1 PDLDYWSRLW
11 LNWLIGRDD
20 SDQDR
25 RMGLEM
31 WVRKALARNMPY
43 DQFVAALLTAE
54 GDVRENQAG
63 NYLLRYDL
71 SPIDLTSHASR
82 LFLGLPMQCAQC
94 HDHKTEEWLQEDF
107 YGIAAFFT
115 GMRREEVYEKD
126 EKGRNRVVST
136 IIKNT
141 SRSRITIPD
150 TNEEI
155 SPRLLDGGQYQG
167 SLTKRRQAL
176 SEWMTR
182 KNNPYFSPAIVNR
195 IWAYFMGKGFVEP
208 LDGFGEEHPPSHPR
222 LLDWLAEDFVIHN
235 YDLQY
240 LMRTVLNS
248 KAYQRTSE
256 TNKSNKDD
264 EIFHS
269 HAYLKPLSAEQFF
282 YSMLEATGFE
292 RQQKRRDRGQ
302 LEARKRRYLERFI
315 FLLKNG
321 EMEEIEAGILEKECP
336 KCGGSLEHKE
346 IDMRPIVDAMLIE
359 AQKILYKCQVKKSCK
374 CHSEVSNR
382 PLVLPKHKYGNGL
395 ISNSII
401 MHYLEGIPL
410 KRIENIWG
418 NLVVSGNLIK
428 IFHKLAEKWKPAVEQ
443 LKKDLREEP
452 VIHADETG
460 WRTDGHSGYS
470 WLFCSDRLALF
481 SFRETRSAKVVE
493 EFLGTNGG
501 AKRSG
506 VLVVDR
512 YAGYNQAPCKIQYCY
527 EHLKRDLDLVKEF
540 PKNKEVQRFG
550 KSFRPLLCE
559 AMSLRTKD
567 ISDKRFIKKAAKLK
581 KNILDN
587 IRAPASHLGIQNYQD
602 IFRDNEDR
610 LFHWADNRAVPAE
623 NNKAERELR
632 PTIIARKVSF
642 GSQSTKGAE
651 TRSIMMTV
659 LHTAIRRLP
668 DDKPITHWF
677 NESMEKMI
685 DNPDINPYL
694 LLPKPP

>member
-1 PDLDYWSRLW
+1 MRILRTPFTFLIIVSVSISLFAFNARVEGRISSSTKHLDRHIDSKLKEQSIKPSKRSKDAEFLRRIHLDLTGKIPTIEEVRAFITDGSKNKREKKINQLIGSEPYLDYWSRLW

-43 DQFVAALLTAE
+43 DRFVAALLTAE

-302 LEARKRRYLERFI
+302 LEARKRRYLKRFI

-321 EMEEIEAGILEKECP
+321 EMEEIEAFNGTIPQALMMMN
-336 KCGGSLEHKE
+336 GSLVNDSADHKKRGSLMSYIIKTWRHPGDRIEH
-346 IDMRPIVDAMLIE
+346 
-359 AQKILYKCQVKKSCK
+359 LYLAVLSRLPTTAEKSYFDRYLKKSLY
-374 CHSEVSNR
+374 R
-382 PLVLPKHKYGNGL
+382 
-395 ISNSII
+395 
-401 MHYLEGIPL
+401 
-410 KRIENIWG
+410 
-418 NLVVSGNLIK
+418 
-428 IFHKLAEKWKPAVEQ
+428 
-443 LKKDLREEP
+443 
-452 VIHADETG
+452 
-460 WRTDGHSGYS
+460 
-470 WLFCSDRLALF
+470 
-481 SFRETRSAKVVE
+481 
-493 EFLGTNGG
+493 
-501 AKRSG
+501 
-506 VLVVDR
+506 
-512 YAGYNQAPCKIQYCY
+512 
-527 EHLKRDLDLVKEF
+527 
-540 PKNKEVQRFG
+540 
-550 KSFRPLLCE
+550 
-559 AMSLRTKD
+559 
-567 ISDKRFIKKAAKLK
+567 
-581 KNILDN
+581 
-587 IRAPASHLGIQNYQD
+587 
-602 IFRDNEDR
+602 
-610 LFHWADNRAVPAE
+610 
-623 NNKAERELR
+623 NKAFAYEDLYW
-632 PTIIARKVSF
+632 VLLNS
-642 GSQSTKGAE
+642 AE
-651 TRSIMMTV
+651 FA
-659 LHTAIRRLP
+659 LNH
-668 DDKPITHWF
+668 
-677 NESMEKMI
+677 
-685 DNPDINPYL
+685 
-694 LLPKPP
+694 